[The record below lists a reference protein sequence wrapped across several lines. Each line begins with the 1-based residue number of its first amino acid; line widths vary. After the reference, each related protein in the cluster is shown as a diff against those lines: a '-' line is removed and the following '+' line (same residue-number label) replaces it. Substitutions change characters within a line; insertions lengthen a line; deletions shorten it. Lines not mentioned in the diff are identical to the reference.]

1 MASPRCLIIDPDP
14 HFAYILSGI
23 VSRHGLD
30 VEIAGNP
37 FAALRLL
44 RMGTYDLV
52 LYDVSD
58 QRVDHDT
65 MFGTL
70 QRDLPSVLARI
81 VIVTMTPFES
91 SRAPAGVPVVGK
103 HDLAPLMR
111 YLERE

>member
-1 MASPRCLIIDPDP
+1 MPVPRCLIIDPDP

-23 VSRHGLD
+23 ISRHGLD
-30 VEIAGNP
+30 VEITGNP

-44 RMGTYDLV
+44 RMGAYDLV

-58 QRVDHDT
+58 DRVDHETIFDT
-65 MFGTL
+65 L
-70 QRDLPSVLARI
+70 ERDLPAVLART
-81 VIVTMTPFES
+81 VIVTTTPLDS
-91 SRAPAGVPVVGK
+91 SRFPADVPIVGK